1 MMKFYKM
8 DHSIN
13 KEDIQKFNFEN
24 QRIGVIAHIEDEN
37 GRILLQQRGVKSR
50 DENGLYEDVGGS
62 VENSDV
68 DFKSAII
75 REMQEE
81 MGKDANIELLDSTGI
96 YHCCKNNTNWI
107 FVIFKG
113 KYIDGDINIMEP
125 EKCMGYKFFTYEE
138 AVNSNL
144 VSKSCRFLINAINK
158 YEKLGEKKYEI

>member
-1 MMKFYKM
+1 MMKFYKI
-8 DHSIN
+8 DHSVN
-13 KEDIQKFNFEN
+13 SEDIKKFNFEN
-24 QRIGVIAHIEDEN
+24 QKIGVIAQIEDER
-37 GRILLQQRGVKSR
+37 GKILLQQRGLKSR

-81 MGKDANIELLDSTGI
+81 MGDDANIKLFDSTGI

-113 KYIDGDINIMEP
+113 KYIDGNINIMEP
-125 EKCMGYKFFTYEE
+125 EKCMGYKFFTYDE
-138 AVNSNL
+138 AINSKL
-144 VSKSCRFLINAINK
+144 VSESCKFLIKAINEDK
-158 YEKLGEKKYEI
+158 